1 MAWVIEVPVLLDL
14 DPEFISHISIWKCCM
29 VMYVSN
35 PQTGSG
41 EKGAVLMDVLLVF
54 TGQLI

>member
-14 DPEFISHISIWKCCM
+14 DPEFISNIIIWKCCM
-29 VMYVSN
+29 VMCVSN

-41 EKGAVLMDVLLVF
+41 EKGTMSMDVLLVF
-54 TGQLI
+54 TGQVI